1 VSVKSVQVKKN
12 ETSGPT
18 AVIQKGRVNI
28 VLLGTAHVSPESVED
43 VEKLTSKLDP
53 DIICVELCR
62 PRYDALLDPDR
73 WRKLDITKVIREK
86 KMGLLFSSLILSAY
100 QKKLGLEKGV
110 KPGQEM
116 LRGVELAEANGK
128 ELVLADRPVS
138 TTLTRAWRKV
148 GFWSKAMI
156 ASQLASSVIVREEV
170 TPEEIEKLKSEDAI
184 ADLFKSL
191 PRQFRSV
198 QKILIGERDEYLAE
212 KVRQAAAK
220 ISKGTVLVVIGA
232 GHLEGVKRV
241 LEEDTAVDLRAL
253 DEIPPAKPIRTI
265 VTWVIASVVIG
276 FLLYRF
282 GEKDITQTLI
292 AWVIGRSAGAGIG
305 AILSLAHPLT
315 ILVTMI
321 MAPVSFFIPG
331 TRLWMYS
338 TLTQAWV
345 RKPHVHDFEDIAE
358 STSDTKGLFKA
369 LYRNRVLHLF
379 WTMTLVSLGL
389 TAGNLYVAKVVAA
402 LVAGN

>member
-1 VSVKSVQVKKN
+1 MV
-12 ETSGPT
+12 
-18 AVIQKGRVNI
+18 QKGGVSI
-28 VLLGTAHVSPESVED
+28 VLLGTAHVSQESVQD
-43 VEKLTSKLDP
+43 VEKLMDRLDP
-53 DIICVELCR
+53 DVVCVELCR

-73 WRKLDITKVIREK
+73 WRKLDIAKVIREK

-100 QKKLGLEKGV
+100 QKKLGTEKGV
-110 KPGQEM
+110 RPGQEM
-116 LRGVELAEANGK
+116 LRGVELAEAGRK

-148 GFWSKAMI
+148 GFWSKALI
-156 ASQLASSVIVREEV
+156 ASQLATSVVVREDV
-170 TPEEIEKLKSEDAI
+170 TPEEIEKLKNEDAI

-191 PRQFRSV
+191 PRQFRAVS
-198 QKILIGERDEYLAE
+198 KILIGERDEYLAE

-220 ISKGTVLVVIGA
+220 LKKGTVLVIIGA
-232 GHLEGVKRV
+232 GHLEGVKQV
-241 LEEDTAVDLRAL
+241 LEENRPVDLHAL
-253 DEIPPAKPIRTI
+253 DQIPPAKPIRTI
-265 VTWVIASVVIG
+265 ITWVLASVLIG

-292 AWVIGRSAGAGIG
+292 AWVIGRSAGAGLG
-305 AILSLAHPLT
+305 AVLSLAHPLT
-315 ILVTMI
+315 ILVTI
-321 MAPVSFFIPG
+321 VMAPISFFVPG

-345 RKPHVHDFEDIAE
+345 RKPHVHDFEDIADA
-358 STSDTKGLFKA
+358 TSDTKGLLKA

-389 TAGNLYVAKVVAA
+389 TAGNLYVARVIATL
-402 LVAGN
+402 LVK

>member
-1 VSVKSVQVKKN
+1 MKKK
-12 ETSGPT
+12 ETSGPV
-18 AVIQKGRVNI
+18 AVLEEGRVKV
-28 VLLGTAHVSPESVED
+28 VLLGTAHVSRESIKD
-43 VEKLTSKLDP
+43 VEILTDKLDP
-53 DIICVELCR
+53 DIICVELCK

-100 QKKLGLEKGV
+100 QKKLGAEKGV

-116 LRGVELAEANGK
+116 LRGVELASERGK

-148 GFWSKAMI
+148 GLWSKALI
-156 ASQLASSVIVREEV
+156 ASQLASSVIVREDI

-184 ADLFKSL
+184 ADLFRSL
-191 PRQFRSV
+191 PRQFRAV

-212 KVRQAAAK
+212 KVREAAATLK
-220 ISKGTVLVVIGA
+220 SGTVLVIIGA
-232 GHLEGVKRV
+232 GHLEGVRRI
-241 LEEDTAVDLRAL
+241 LEEGTPVDIKAL
-253 DEIPPAKPIRTI
+253 EEVPPAKPIRTI
-265 VTWVIASVVIG
+265 VTWVLATTVIG

-282 GEKDITQTLI
+282 GEKDIAATLI
-292 AWVIGRSAGAGIG
+292 AWIIGRSAGAGLG
-305 AILSLAHPLT
+305 ALLAMAHPLT
-315 ILVTMI
+315 ILVTAV
-321 MAPVSFFIPG
+321 MAPISFFIPG

-345 RKPHVHDFEDIAE
+345 RKPHVHDFEDIADA
-358 STSDTKGLFKA
+358 TSDTKGLLKA
-369 LYRNRVLHLF
+369 LYKNRVLHLF

-389 TAGNLYVAKVVAA
+389 TAGNLYVVKVVAA
-402 LVAGN
+402 LFAK